1 MKKLLTFLLLTGIMF
16 GYEVVNK
23 EINDENEE
31 VITIRCDNG
40 NEYTTEKVE
49 STEIINNEKSSK
61 VLYIYNGKM
70 YSSLDNFANDVC
82 NKQ

>member
-1 MKKLLTFLLLTGIMF
+1 MKKLLTFLLLTVIMF

-40 NEYTTEKVE
+40 NEYVTEKVE
-49 STEIINNEKSSK
+49 STEIINDEEISK
-61 VLYIYNGKM
+61 ILYIYNEKI
-70 YSSLDNFANDVC
+70 YSSLDDFTNDVC
-82 NKQ
+82 KN

>member
-1 MKKLLTFLLLTGIMF
+1 MKKLLTFLLFTGIMF

-40 NEYTTEKVE
+40 NEY
-49 STEIINNEKSSK
+49 II
-61 VLYIYNGKM
+61 L
-70 YSSLDNFANDVC
+70 
-82 NKQ
+82 